1 MTTLRGLSSAHRQPL
16 IETRFLSDLEWKTRP
31 YRWPLFVR
39 IVFIGLASGV
49 CWAAFIVLAVEAA
62 AIIRSLA

>member
-1 MTTLRGLSSAHRQPL
+1 MNTARREPL
-16 IETRFLSDLEWKTRP
+16 TEARFLSDLEWKTRP

-49 CWAAFIVLAVEAA
+49 CWVAFIVLAVEAA
-62 AIIRSLA
+62 AIIRSL

>member
-1 MTTLRGLSSAHRQPL
+1 MNAAHREPL
-16 IETRFLSDLEWKTRP
+16 TEARFLSDVERKSRP